1 MIHAICDALLG
12 ASALGDIGKHFPD
25 TKSKFK
31 NISSLILLK
40 KVSTL
45 LKENNFEI
53 SNIDSTI
60 VLQSPKIISFVDEM
74 RNKISSVL
82 EIELNQ
88 ISIKATTNENL
99 DAIGNEKGIAAH
111 AVALIFKNKMEQI
124 TQFVFHSIQF
134 GFTFQFSFCMA
145 RKYFSSRAER
155 FVNCILWFINFTSD
169 N

>member
-111 AVALIFKNKMEQI
+111 AVALIFKK
-124 TQFVFHSIQF
+124 
-134 GFTFQFSFCMA
+134 
-145 RKYFSSRAER
+145 
-155 FVNCILWFINFTSD
+155 
-169 N
+169 